1 MIPFPAFC
9 RRAILTVIVALMT
22 CASDSAFGL
31 QANSTDAQPSPTT
44 PTHSVAQDAP
54 SQGSSSPSAAI
65 PASGSSA
72 EKSAT
77 DTSEKKVAEPEVPLD
92 QKPYEVKVEIGF
104 GGNDTND
111 PHLRKWLTE
120 EVRKGI
126 LRMFGSMWNADVED
140 SSWLIPA
147 DSNRLQRLTEP
158 ELLNRYASTSA
169 EKVILLAIS
178 GSNGIVD
185 ISCREYDVRVQELS
199 PVLTEQTGDVQ
210 NVGAI
215 ASRLARDCFRPL
227 LLLSGPSI
235 DKAELE
241 FLLQAGSIT
250 PPDPTAA
257 QITDGDVLRTF
268 VRVMDR
274 RIPGRVKLLQRI
286 DLCYVRVT
294 TFNQELPSTLEG
306 TDDSDITVEGKS
318 AEPSGTT
325 FDQGHVKGVLIS
337 HGLVPFG
344 GRSRN
349 MQQIALRQRP
359 SASKSRVRLVL
370 QSQPDRPLI
379 CFRVDKVTKLRHTDA
394 NEAAPVRLLSDRN
407 GVIQL
412 QADPDN
418 PTFWLYV
425 YSGSALLARVPYA
438 PGLIPLDTMKLPDDS
453 VRLGVEGELY
463 LLRDQL
469 VDMVAQKAVYMS
481 IAKKAA
487 EAGDVAGVEAAIA
500 TLDKLPGQKVFE
512 DLLNRTR
519 IDAVTRADQQ
529 KNAGAKRK
537 VESLCK
543 KMGESLTA
551 FFSAEKRLQDAE
563 LLQQLR
569 DDADSRTGV
578 DATTSAPPANP

>member
-1 MIPFPAFC
+1 MIPFPAYC

-44 PTHSVAQDAP
+44 PTQSVAQDAP

-65 PASGSSA
+65 PSSGSSA

-92 QKPYEVKVEIGF
+92 HKPYEVKVEIGF
-104 GGNDTND
+104 SGNETND

-147 DSNRLQRLTEP
+147 NSNRLQRLTEP
-158 ELLNRYASTSA
+158 ELLNRYASTST

-178 GSNGIVD
+178 GHNGSFD
-185 ISCREYDVRVQELS
+185 ISCREFDVRVQELS
-199 PVLTEQTGDVQ
+199 PLLTEQTGDSQ
-210 NVGAI
+210 SVGTV
-215 ASRLARDCFRPL
+215 ASRLVRDCFRPL
-227 LLLSGPSI
+227 LLLSGPTI
-235 DKAELE
+235 DKSELE

-257 QITDGDVLRTF
+257 QIADGDVLRTF
-268 VRVMDR
+268 IRVLDR
-274 RIPGRVKLLQRI
+274 RNPGRAKLLQRI

-294 TFNQELPSTLEG
+294 TFNQELPLSLEG
-306 TDDSDITVEGKS
+306 TDDSDIAVEGK
-318 AEPSGTT
+318 APELSGITY
-325 FDQGHVKGVLIS
+325 DRGHVKGVLIS

-344 GRSRN
+344 GRGRN

-359 SASKSRVRLVL
+359 SAAKSRVRLVL

-379 CFRVDKVTKLRHTDA
+379 CFRVDKVTKLRHTDTD
-394 NEAAPVRLLSDRN
+394 EAAPVRLLSDRN
-407 GVIQL
+407 GDIEL
-412 QADPDN
+412 ETDPDN

-438 PGLIPLDTMKLPDDS
+438 PGLLPLDTMKLPDDS

-463 LLRDQL
+463 LIRNQL

-487 EAGDVAGVEAAIA
+487 EAGDVAAVDAAVAI
-500 TLDKLPGQKVFE
+500 LDKLPSQKTFE
-512 DLLNRTR
+512 DLLNKTR
-519 IDAVTRADQQ
+519 INAVTKADQQ
-529 KNAGAKRK
+529 KNGSAKRK
-537 VESLCK
+537 VESLCR
-543 KMGESLTA
+543 KMGDSLTA
-551 FFSAEKRLQDAE
+551 FFSAESRLRDAE
-563 LLQQLR
+563 ELQQLR
-569 DDADSRTGV
+569 DDADSRAGV
-578 DATTSAPPANP
+578 EAPTSAPPANP